1 MERRLAGILSADIV
15 GYSRLMGADE
25 TGTLKTLKKLF
36 RELFA
41 PMVSEHN
48 GRIVKLMGDG
58 ALVEFASIVDAVN
71 CAVSVQSALTKFS
84 ENTNDAD
91 RVQMRIG
98 VNLGDIIIEGRDIYG
113 DGVNVA
119 ARLQEVATP
128 GGLAISA
135 TAFEHTSDKVDIAF
149 QDGGEQRLKNI
160 ELPVR
165 VYHWVQDR
173 AESDAASP
181 DTPQVSSDSV
191 MQPSIAVLP
200 FENMSGDPEQEFFA
214 DGITEDV
221 ITELSRFSLLTVI
234 SRNSAFVYKGQAVS
248 VEEVGKTLGAKYVV
262 EGSVRKA
269 GNRVRVTVQLIDA
282 ETDAHIWAEKYDRDL
297 EDIFEVQDEITSTIA
312 AVLPGRIE
320 AVHQKQIQRKTPDNM
335 AAYECVMA
343 GKTLHHRSTPEDNAR
358 AQEFLSKAL
367 SIDPDYA
374 HAHAWK
380 ACVIGQS
387 WVHNWCDD
395 RDATWEK
402 VLEELRIALALDDND
417 ADVHR
422 VLAAVN
428 VAHSDLKK
436 AAYHQERGLA
446 LNPNNDLIVVQQGE
460 LLTWLGEAE
469 EGIKW
474 IERAMRLNP
483 FHPERFW
490 GHLGRAHFVA
500 HQYDEAVAA
509 LQRLSAPDFAMHA
522 LLAACHARL
531 GDTESARQHAG
542 LVRVQQPDFTLEDH
556 LETLHYARNEDLQ
569 HYRESLELAGLSD

>member
-25 TGTLKTLKKLF
+25 AGTLQTLKKLF
-36 RELFA
+36 RELFSPKVA
-41 PMVSEHN
+41 EHN
-48 GRIVKLMGDG
+48 GRIVKLLGDG
-58 ALVEFASIVDAVN
+58 ALVEFASIVDAVK
-71 CAVSVQSALTKFS
+71 CAVSVQLDLADFS
-84 ENTNDAD
+84 DHTSGAQPI
-91 RVQMRIG
+91 QMRIG
-98 VNLGDIIIEGRDIYG
+98 VNLGDIIIEGQDIYG

-119 ARLQEVATP
+119 ARLQEIASP
-128 GGLAISA
+128 GGLTISA
-135 TAFEHTSDKVDIAF
+135 TAFEHTSDKVDITF
-149 QDGGEQRLKNI
+149 HDGGEQRLKNI
-160 ELPVR
+160 ETPVR
-165 VYHWVQDR
+165 VFHWSHGEALIVDKIDTSQ
-173 AESDAASP
+173 AAATQSIKI
-181 DTPQVSSDSV
+181 
-191 MQPSIAVLP
+191 PSIAVLP
-200 FENMSGDPEQEFFA
+200 FENMSGDAEQEFFA

-221 ITELSRFSLLTVI
+221 ITELSRFSSLTVI
-234 SRNSAFVYKGQAVS
+234 SRNSAFVYKGKAVS
-248 VEEVGKTLGAKYVV
+248 VEEVGKALGAKYVV

-269 GNRVRVTVQLIDA
+269 GNRIRVTVQLIDA

-320 AVHQKQIQRKTPDNM
+320 AIHQKQIQRKTPDSM

-343 GKTLHHRSTPEDNAR
+343 GKILHHRTSPQDNKR
-358 AQEFLSKAL
+358 AQELLEKAITL
-367 SIDPDYA
+367 DPNYA

-380 ACVIGQS
+380 ACVVGQS
-387 WVHNWCDD
+387 WVHDWCDD
-395 RDATWEK
+395 RDATWQN
-402 VLEELRIALALDDND
+402 VLEELQVALSLDDND

-428 VAHSDLKK
+428 IAHSDLDK

-446 LNPNNDLIVVQQGE
+446 LNPNYDLIVVQQGE
-460 LLTWLGEAE
+460 LLTWLGQAD

-500 HQYDEAVAA
+500 HQYDDVVAA
-509 LQRLSAPDFAMHA
+509 LQRLSAPDYVMHS
-522 LLAACHARL
+522 LLAASYARL

-542 LVRVQQPDFTLEDH
+542 LVRVQNPDFAINDH
-556 LETLHYARNEDLQ
+556 LDTLHYAREEDLR
-569 HYRESLELAGLSD
+569 HHRESLQLAGLDT